1 MGLFKVKPKAVASM
15 SKPFSMMLI
24 FCSLLVGCSQTN
36 QYSVSGKQA
45 KQTVSLTI
53 SAATSLTD
61 AIAEIEQLYEQ
72 QYPQVSIT
80 SNFASSGSLQRQI
93 EQGAPVDVFISAASD
108 NMDALQKQGLLLD
121 DSRQDLLQNQIVL
134 IVPKNNTTISEFKD
148 LTSTGVYQISIGEP
162 DSVPAGK
169 YARQVLTS
177 LGMFEQLKSK
187 TVFAKNVR
195 QVLAYVETGNVD
207 AGLVYATDAKQ
218 SDKIKIV
225 AVAPTN
231 SHSPIV
237 YPAVALKQS
246 KNSAAAKDFTE
257 FLLSDPADDVFEKHG
272 FATISGGL
280 LANQ

>member
-1 MGLFKVKPKAVASM
+1 M
-15 SKPFSMMLI
+15 SKPFSMMLMVG
-24 FCSLLVGCSQTN
+24 SLLVSCSQAN
-36 QYSVSGKQA
+36 YSSLSATQA

-53 SAATSLTD
+53 SAAASLTD
-61 AIAEIEQLYEQ
+61 AIAEVEQLYEQ

-93 EQGAPVDVFISAASD
+93 EQGAPVDVFISAAS
-108 NMDALQKQGLLLD
+108 NKMDVLQKQELLLD
-121 DSRQDLLQNQIVL
+121 DSRQDLLQNKIVL
-134 IVPKNNTTISEFKD
+134 IVSKKNSTISEFKD
-148 LTSTGVYQISIGEP
+148 LASTDVYNISIGEP

-169 YARQVLTS
+169 YAQQVLTS
-177 LGMFEQLKSK
+177 LGIFEQVKPK

-207 AGLVYATDAKQ
+207 AGIVYATDAKD
-218 SDKIKIV
+218 SDKVKIV

-237 YPAVALKQS
+237 YPTAALKQS
-246 KNSAAAKDFTE
+246 KNPAVAKDFVA
-257 FLLSDPADDVFEKHG
+257 FLLSDSADDVFEKHG
-272 FATISGGL
+272 FTPVSGSL